1 MNETFVIIPL
11 EDGTFSIQ
19 RWNTLTGQ
27 YEPMENMIFPTM
39 ELAKNQLDIC
49 NDSIE
54 EDNE

>member
-27 YEPMENMIFPTM
+27 YEPMQGMTFADMEQAETALENCRN
-39 ELAKNQLDIC
+39 LQ
-49 NDSIE
+49 E
-54 EDNE
+54 ENE